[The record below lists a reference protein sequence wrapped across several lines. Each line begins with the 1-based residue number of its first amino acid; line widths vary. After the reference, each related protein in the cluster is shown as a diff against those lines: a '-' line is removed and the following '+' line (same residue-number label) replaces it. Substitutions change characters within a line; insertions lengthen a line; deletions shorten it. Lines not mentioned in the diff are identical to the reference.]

1 MSLTH
6 RLRASDPAA
15 LARERGQSWSPGF
28 AASSG
33 QREEPGSGR
42 GSDAKAW
49 QHWDAR
55 AVLEAPGVEFAGV
68 FFSFFDFAKLWKLSP
83 EFENLSVLRRRAP
96 TFAITL
102 PIACGPS

>member
-1 MSLTH
+1 M
-6 RLRASDPAA
+6 
-15 LARERGQSWSPGF
+15 
-28 AASSG
+28 
-33 QREEPGSGR
+33 
-42 GSDAKAW
+42 
-49 QHWDAR
+49 
-55 AVLEAPGVEFAGV
+55 LEAPGVEFAGF